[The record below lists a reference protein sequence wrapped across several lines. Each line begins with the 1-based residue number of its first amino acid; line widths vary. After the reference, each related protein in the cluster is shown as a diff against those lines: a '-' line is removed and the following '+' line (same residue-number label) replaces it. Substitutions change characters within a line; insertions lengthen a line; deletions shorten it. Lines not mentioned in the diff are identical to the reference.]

1 MADVKWIKIVTDIFD
16 DEKIRF
22 IETLPQGDSMIVI
35 WFKIL
40 CMCGKSNKGGYLM
53 MTDKIAYTDEML
65 SSIFNKNI
73 NFIQLCINTFKSLDM
88 IEVVDNRYYV
98 SNWEKHQSVEKLD
111 QIREMTRIRV
121 ARHREKQQ
129 QLELSSNVT
138 VTQNVTQCNALDKD
152 KEIDKDK
159 EEDLFNLFWK
169 AYPKKKSKGN
179 AEKWFKKNKPNK
191 ALVDLMIAK
200 IEELKKT
207 KEWQK
212 EKGQFIPYP
221 ASWLNSKGWEDEVI
235 DSNGKMIKDKPEWYE
250 DYEKDLKAYNISK
263 NNNKLVNSQEVAS
276 LVKDMFD

>member
-169 AYPKKKSKGN
+169 AYPKKKSKGD

-191 ALVDLMIAK
+191 ALVDVMIAK

-250 DYEKDLKAYNISK
+250 DYEKDLKAYNTSK

>member
-169 AYPKKKSKGN
+169 AYPKKKSKGD